1 MNNLPEDF
9 NWEQYKDGYTGDHKL
24 VANTK
29 IEGLTTQDRV
39 FSREPYA
46 QKMFD
51 LLSGQETQVVK
62 KDLIRGDCVKITD
75 IFNVKET
82 TLDIELTGG
91 LSMSVDLAR
100 EKKFVQIF
108 GFDNPKDFTDK
119 MSKEYINQMLEE
131 NLMAY
136 VIESS
141 PNIKISLWQGYL
153 MGIRQEFMDEI
164 DNPSKAYLCKVK
176 EANKGGFFVEV
187 QGIDAFMPGSLAAA
201 NKINDFQSLV
211 GKEVIVMIEDYLKDM
226 KSFIVSHK
234 KYIAHIL
241 PQKLSE
247 MDLMKKHK
255 GTVTGASK
263 YGIFVEFSDG
273 DEFIFTGL
281 LHVSKMNEDTKL
293 LFKGRQ
299 FMPGDPI
306 EFYVG
311 EITKDNRVI
320 LTEEDPQIKLK
331 KMQEF
336 IFSST
341 DKVLES
347 EIAAVMK
354 FGIIVTCGEVTGL
367 IPLKEFKR
375 HRIFINNF
383 VVKDKINVM
392 FDEYRDDKL
401 VFKLPERD

>member
-1 MNNLPEDF
+1 
-9 NWEQYKDGYTGDHKL
+9 
-24 VANTK
+24 
-29 IEGLTTQDRV
+29 
-39 FSREPYA
+39 
-46 QKMFD
+46 
-51 LLSGQETQVVK
+51 
-62 KDLIRGDCVKITD
+62 
-75 IFNVKET
+75 
-82 TLDIELTGG
+82 
-91 LSMSVDLAR
+91 
-100 EKKFVQIF
+100 
-108 GFDNPKDFTDK
+108 
-119 MSKEYINQMLEE
+119 
-131 NLMAY
+131 
-136 VIESS
+136 
-141 PNIKISLWQGYL
+141 
-153 MGIRQEFMDEI
+153 
-164 DNPSKAYLCKVK
+164 
-176 EANKGGFFVEV
+176 
-187 QGIDAFMPGSLAAA
+187 
-201 NKINDFQSLV
+201 
-211 GKEVIVMIEDYLKDM
+211 
-226 KSFIVSHK
+226 
-234 KYIAHIL
+234 
-241 PQKLSE
+241 
-247 MDLMKKHK
+247 
-255 GTVTGASK
+255 
-263 YGIFVEFSDG
+263 
-273 DEFIFTGL
+273 
-281 LHVSKMNEDTKL
+281 MNEDTKL